1 KSNSWSS
8 TPGPAPATL
17 SSSGSRR
24 PSPLDPTPRSS
35 PGARDRLDDRLPTLP
50 SSGRAIGKCTTRLRR
65 TLCRLAGTVAM
76 FKNTINL
83 RRWARPFGS
92 GQAKCRVKGS
102 DNFRRTVMIAP
113 WEGLWGRLS
122 VMVWTAW
129 RRMAEPRARRAPAV
143 VRAVAMPAAV
153 LTTAFASAT
162 PCLAELQFCNRTD
175 GKIDAAFGYLDRQ
188 DGWVS
193 KGWYILEAGECK

>member
-1 KSNSWSS
+1 
-8 TPGPAPATL
+8 
-17 SSSGSRR
+17 
-24 PSPLDPTPRSS
+24 
-35 PGARDRLDDRLPTLP
+35 
-50 SSGRAIGKCTTRLRR
+50 
-65 TLCRLAGTVAM
+65 
-76 FKNTINL
+76 
-83 RRWARPFGS
+83 
-92 GQAKCRVKGS
+92 
-102 DNFRRTVMIAP
+102 
-113 WEGLWGRLS
+113 
-122 VMVWTAW
+122 MVWTAW

-193 KGWYILEAGECK
+193 KGWYILEAGECKTMRPGMLSERLYYGFAKDARGRTWEARTDQSGGWFCFSSHAFTLKVRDYMDARGTLNCEKDNMKEQQFLVIDAGARNSYTFEFR